1 MNEVLQEIKLL
12 PGVIGSSIY
21 ISGKKETWSDL
32 PKVFKA
38 KTADIGRSLE
48 RLFKLRQGRDIS
60 FIEVRFDESVMLMRP
75 VDKESSLITICEG
88 GVNFPLVNMTS
99 SMLLGE
105 LRKGVEAIRRGEAAA
120 KKAESAPRPAAK
132 PAAKAS
138 VNEIMQGPLA
148 PTMEKLSNALAL
160 AIGPISDMVLKD
172 TVKSWLD
179 AGPPDES
186 RVPELIDMLCQ
197 EIDDSELEKEFR
209 EQVG

>member
-1 MNEVLQEIKLL
+1 MNELLQEIKLL
-12 PGVIGSSIY
+12 PGVIGSSLY
-21 ISGKKETWSDL
+21 ISGQKEAYSDL

-75 VDKESSLITICEG
+75 VDKEASLITICEG
-88 GVNFPLVNMTS
+88 EVNFPLVNMTS
-99 SMLLGE
+99 SMLIGE
-105 LRKGVEAIRRGEAAA
+105 LKKAVEAIRRGETAAKEAKPAPQAAA
-120 KKAESAPRPAAK
+120 KAD
-132 PAAKAS
+132 
-138 VNEIMQGPLA
+138 VNEIMQKGPLA
-148 PTMEKLSNALAL
+148 PVMEKLANALAL
-160 AIGPISDMVLKD
+160 AIGPISDMVMKD
-172 TVKSWLD
+172 TVKAWAK

-186 RVPELIDMLCQ
+186 RVPELIEMLCK